1 MRTSVVIPCYNTGRF
16 IAEAIRSAWDQTRAP
31 LEVIVVDDGSSD
43 HSAEIAEAAG
53 ARVIRQANAGVAR
66 ARNVGLGEAKGEF
79 ILFLDADDRLLP
91 TAIEAHLG
99 CFVQWP
105 EAAMVYGSN
114 YVIDTHGG
122 MIRTN
127 AQAPRA
133 YSWRDVLFGIVPSPS
148 VAMFRH
154 QAVILAGGFDPEVH
168 YGEDFDLYLRLCATG
183 AGVCH
188 GEFVA
193 DYRKHSGQ
201 ATKRPAASLESMLGV
216 VDRFA
221 ERQSVDANTL
231 ALARRH
237 WRIYHGQW
245 IPNEAVKSVLQ
256 MDFAHA
262 KASGL
267 TYFRHFPDTLIGTA
281 RRALRFGR

>member
-1 MRTSVVIPCYNTGRF
+1 MRTSVVIPCYNTRQF
-16 IAEAIRSAWDQTRAP
+16 IAEAIKSAWDQTKAP

-43 HSAEIAEAAG
+43 NSAEIAEAAG

-66 ARNVGLGEAKGEF
+66 ARNVGLAEAKGDF

-91 TAIEAHLG
+91 VAIETHLA
-99 CFVQWP
+99 CFAQRP
-105 EAAMVYGSN
+105 DAAMVFGSN
-114 YVIDTHGG
+114 YVIDAHGDI
-122 MIRTN
+122 IRTN
-127 AQAPRA
+127 AQVPCA
-133 YSWRDVLFGIVPSPS
+133 YSWRDVMFGVVPSPS
-148 VAMFRH
+148 IAMFRH
-154 QAVILAGGFDPEVH
+154 EAVVLAGGFDPEVH
-168 YGEDFDLYLRLCATG
+168 YGEDFDLYLRLCAAG

-221 ERQSVDANTL
+221 ERQGVDPNTL
-231 ALARRH
+231 ALAHRH
-237 WRIYHGQW
+237 WGIYHGQW
-245 IPNEAVKSVLQ
+245 IPNEAIKSVLR
-256 MDFAHA
+256 MDFTRA
-262 KASGL
+262 KDSSL

-281 RRALRFGR
+281 RRALRLGR